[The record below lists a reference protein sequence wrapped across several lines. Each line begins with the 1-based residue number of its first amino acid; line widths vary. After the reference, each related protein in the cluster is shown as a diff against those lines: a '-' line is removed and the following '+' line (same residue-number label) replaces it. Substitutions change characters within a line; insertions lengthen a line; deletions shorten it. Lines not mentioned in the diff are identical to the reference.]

1 MTIQLLL
8 QGIEDGQAIRR
19 QVAADLNALNN
30 LIGVASARVALHQ
43 ERGASLPW
51 QAMTTLIVS
60 GLEIRAAARD
70 YTWRASWR
78 KVVARLREQ
87 IEKQQMVS
95 LPPTTSPA
103 KGGSSRPPSPGSA
116 TGWPPITPNLTC
128 AGAIP
133 IAW

>member
-8 QGIEDGQAIRR
+8 QGTEDDQAIRR

-30 LIGVASARVALHQ
+30 LICVASARVALHQ

-51 QAMTTLIVS
+51 QVMTTLVVS
-60 GLEIRAAARD
+60 GPEIRAAARD

-95 LPPTTSPA
+95 LPDNQDNANRTVN
-103 KGGSSRPPSPGSA
+103 
-116 TGWPPITPNLTC
+116 PIRRKPNRQ
-128 AGAIP
+128 
-133 IAW
+133 